1 MLIENKLVP
10 LACDKKSTA
19 VKSEHEHIKDFFI
32 YFIKCVEKNH
42 GIRLQSN

>member
-10 LACDKKSTA
+10 LALDEKSTG
-19 VKSEHEHIKDFFI
+19 VKAEHEHIKDFLI

-42 GIRLQSN
+42 GIRSQSN